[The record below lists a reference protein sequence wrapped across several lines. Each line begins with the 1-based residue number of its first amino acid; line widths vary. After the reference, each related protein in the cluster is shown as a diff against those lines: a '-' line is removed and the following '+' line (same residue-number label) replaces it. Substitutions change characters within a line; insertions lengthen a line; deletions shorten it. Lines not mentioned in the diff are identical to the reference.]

1 MLWAR
6 FLHCK
11 HNFTFKLF
19 PLPLLPRVRI
29 ELEDVR
35 NKGKDEE
42 DVSILPQLYFADALK
57 RSSVC

>member
-6 FLHCK
+6 FLHC
-11 HNFTFKLF
+11 NTIS
-19 PLPLLPRVRI
+19 PLKCCPPPLLPRVRI

-57 RSSVC
+57 RSSVR